1 MRRDQGPALRELID
15 QLLLHADEI
24 VTMDDKKIT
33 ASGSYSEIQS
43 RKPGIVAKVQ
53 KPAAN
58 APLATVEKS
67 NFRLTVVENKDH
79 TSNAVQTADNKKAMR
94 VKRNGNWPV
103 YTYYFR
109 SAGYGILVSFLA
121 FTIIEAFCSSFQSLS
136 GFESH

>member
-1 MRRDQGPALRELID
+1 MVR
-15 QLLLHADEI
+15 
-24 VTMDDKKIT
+24 
-33 ASGSYSEIQS
+33 
-43 RKPGIVAKVQ
+43 

-58 APLATVEKS
+58 PPLATVEKS

-79 TSNAVQTADNKKAMR
+79 TSSAVQTAEDKKAMR
-94 VKRNGNWPV
+94 VKWNGNWPV

-136 GFESH
+136 GLNHIG